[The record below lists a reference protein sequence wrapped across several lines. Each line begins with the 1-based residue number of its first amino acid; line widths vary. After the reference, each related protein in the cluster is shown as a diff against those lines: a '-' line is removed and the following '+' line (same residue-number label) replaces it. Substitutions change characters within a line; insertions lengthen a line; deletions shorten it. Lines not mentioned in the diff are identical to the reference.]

1 MTTQPF
7 ELLATFHTSLAAS
20 SIARPLRLPGAG
32 STGEKEDQALI
43 ELSAQKSQPRAR
55 KQPINAIL
63 LPVSKK
69 NTPSHAEDLR
79 DMTLPRVRVTV
90 FLVLC
95 GVARPLAGEVVR
107 DFQVAKCTTRWL
119 NVSAT
124 KTPPSGAR
132 ARRGPTQ
139 QPIQSFLPWKKNKQ
153 HSQGRT
159 EPHKPRKRC
168 TTTGQCAPWQR
179 TKVNGRLRE

>member
-1 MTTQPF
+1 
-7 ELLATFHTSLAAS
+7 
-20 SIARPLRLPGAG
+20 
-32 STGEKEDQALI
+32 
-43 ELSAQKSQPRAR
+43 
-55 KQPINAIL
+55 
-63 LPVSKK
+63 
-69 NTPSHAEDLR
+69 
-79 DMTLPRVRVTV
+79 MTLPRVRVTV

-159 EPHKPRKRC
+159 EPHKPAPAKC
-168 TTTGQCAPWQR
+168 AASALPAAWATLHATCGTQTGAAWCETNAIAGWRSESHILPEAPVQTLLEPKWLR
-179 TKVNGRLRE
+179 MMMMMMMMMARGRGVLFTVG